1 MRPLRSLI
9 PAVGAAAALAVS
21 LGAPAQAATTKLDPA
36 SLPRGAD
43 LAVPHL
49 EGKTVVDGAVR
60 FKVKAPQVR
69 LIGKAGTSY
78 VVGTTRANGSGGRV
92 VRIAADGTVLTRLGR
107 GDVYGAELSDDG
119 LTLTQV
125 KPTARRTVLKVRAV
139 DTGATVATRTFRGYV
154 QVLDSD
160 AGKLL
165 LGRDRATL
173 TWTTATDSVATVST
187 RTGYAGDLS
196 NDVVAVYTK
205 DPYDGGC
212 TVVQRLSTGA
222 RLFKD
227 CEERVIA
234 INGDATRFATVDI
247 LADGIGPGYVAVRD
261 AAGARLAAYEVA
273 KRGWFGE
280 IAFETPTAL
289 LLETNGARKAAWVR
303 CTDAGCERASDLT
316 PAETPRVS

>member
-1 MRPLRSLI
+1 MRPLSTLL
-9 PAVGAAAALAVS
+9 PAAGAAAALALG

-49 EGKTVVDGAVR
+49 EGRTVVDGAVR

-78 VVGTTRANGSGGRV
+78 VVGTTRSNGSGGRV
-92 VRIAADGTVLTRLGR
+92 VRVSADGTVLTRLGR

-119 LTLTQV
+119 QTLTQV
-125 KPTARRTVLKVRAV
+125 KPTARRTVLTVRAV

-160 AGKLL
+160 AGRLL

-173 TWTTATDSVATVST
+173 AWTTATDSVATVST

-196 NDVVAVYTK
+196 NDVLAVYTK
-205 DPYDGGC
+205 DPYSGGC
-212 TVVQRLSTGA
+212 TVVQRISTGA
-222 RLFKD
+222 RLFKNCD
-227 CEERVIA
+227 ERVTA
-234 INGDATRFATVDI
+234 VNGDGTRFAMIDI

-261 AAGARLAAYEVA
+261 AAGAGLASYEVR
-273 KRGWFGE
+273 RGWFGE

-289 LLETNGARKAAWVR
+289 LLDTNGARKAAWVR

-316 PAETPRVS
+316 PAETPRAS